1 MGHYL
6 RMATLEYL
14 WVMESEATEWN
25 MAQEKVPCTVF
36 TTLIEIISKFK
47 KT

>member
-14 WVMESEATEWN
+14 WVIESEATEWN
-25 MAQEKVPCTVF
+25 MAQEKSSLYSICNF
-36 TTLIEIISKFK
+36 DWDYFK
-47 KT
+47 I